1 MVRALILLALAAAAI
16 AAHYVEVSH
25 GVRVLAA
32 LPFLLAGPGLA
43 WLSDAGDLDIPEF
56 VAIAIGLS
64 LAMEAVIGSLL
75 LIGGLWSPQVGFGLL
90 LAASVAGL
98 AYTERSSGS
107 DVARRHENSDA
118 LE

>member
-16 AAHYVEVSH
+16 AAHYAEVPH

-32 LPFLLAGPGLA
+32 LPFLLVGPGLA
-43 WLSDAGDLDIPEF
+43 WLNGTVDLDIPEF
-56 VAIAIGLS
+56 VAVAVGLS
-64 LAMEAVIGSLL
+64 LAMEAVIGSVL

-90 LAASVAGL
+90 LAASMAGL
-98 AYTERSSGS
+98 AYTERS
-107 DVARRHENSDA
+107 DENSDA